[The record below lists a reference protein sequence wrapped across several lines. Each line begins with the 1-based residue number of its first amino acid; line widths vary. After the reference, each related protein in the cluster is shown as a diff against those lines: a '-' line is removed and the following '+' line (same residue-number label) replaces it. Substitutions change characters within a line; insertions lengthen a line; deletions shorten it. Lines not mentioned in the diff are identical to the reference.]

1 VSALRRSGPDF
12 ALELPTVPGV
22 PYRVE
27 YKARLTDPEWTPTGA
42 LVTGDGTADQ
52 TLPVT
57 RPEGTLP
64 DEQGFYRVVAG
75 P

>member
-1 VSALRRSGPDF
+1 M
-12 ALELPTVPGV
+12 

-27 YKARLTDPEWTPTGA
+27 YKARLADPEWTPTGA

-57 RPEGTLP
+57 RPEGTAP
-64 DEQGFYRVVAG
+64 DEQGFFRVVAD